1 MISLIEYHYLLS
13 VMAIRERSE
22 QILQLALE
30 DKTRFSLRLE
40 KLNDVAEFTTGIIRS
55 QYPSGKIPLH
65 SRWRHFEINQQ
76 NRAGFLQELP
86 PLARV
91 KAQIDLATVSVL
103 LDAGA
108 GPDWFYLDHEGRR
121 WSRSEGL
128 AQASLE
134 MFRSG
139 KFSADAHDLWRV
151 DAEALQQLTAEKLA
165 ADLQVSEERPLT
177 GLAGRLCLL
186 QRLGALLAQDQG
198 VFPEGRPGGLYDYLR
213 EEFGAAVAATDL
225 VDVLLLHLNSIWP
238 GRMVDGYALGDV
250 WEYPP
255 LGWVPFHKLSLWLA
269 LSLIEPLQNAGL
281 EVSGLENLP
290 GLAEYRNGGLFIDGE
305 VIALKDRESMAKT
318 HVPSDALIVE
328 WRALTIALL
337 ERLAPLIRVKLNVDA
352 RALPLVNI
360 LQGGTW
366 QAGRQLAYLRSPAGE
381 PPLRYNSGG
390 TVF

>member
-1 MISLIEYHYLLS
+1 MMSLNEYHYLLS
-13 VMAIRERSE
+13 VMAIRERAE

-30 DKTRFSLRLE
+30 DKTHFSLRLE
-40 KLNDVAEFTTGIIRS
+40 KLNDVAEFTTRIIRS

-65 SRWRHFEINQQ
+65 SRWRHFEINDQ

-134 MFRSG
+134 MFLAG
-139 KFSADAHDLWRV
+139 KFSADPHDLWRV

-186 QRLGALLAQDQG
+186 QRLGALLAKDQG
-198 VFPEGRPGGLYDYLR
+198 AFPEGRPGGLYDYLT

-225 VDVLLLHLNSIWP
+225 VNVLLLHLNSIWP

-281 EVSGLENLP
+281 EVSGLEHLP

-318 HVPSDALIVE
+318 HAPSDALIVE

-366 QAGRQLAYLRSPAGE
+366 QAGRQLAY
-381 PPLRYNSGG
+381 
-390 TVF
+390 